1 MIGAEERMGET
12 ADKSAGDGAGVGEGC
27 AGQDTQ
33 ADRKDDPR
41 CAHQAAGLFLM
52 AMDTIEPLTRDFV
65 EWVAREPRSHA
76 DVMNTWRTSCPR
88 FTVWEDARDRGL
100 VGREHKP
107 GRRGMVVVT
116 PKGRAYLAE
125 R

>member
-1 MIGAEERMGET
+1 
-12 ADKSAGDGAGVGEGC
+12 
-27 AGQDTQ
+27 
-33 ADRKDDPR
+33 
-41 CAHQAAGLFLM
+41 M